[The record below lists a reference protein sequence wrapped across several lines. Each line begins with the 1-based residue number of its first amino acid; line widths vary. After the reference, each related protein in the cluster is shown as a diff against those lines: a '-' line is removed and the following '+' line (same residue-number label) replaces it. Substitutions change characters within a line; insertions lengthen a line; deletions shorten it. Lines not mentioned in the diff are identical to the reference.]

1 MTDSVTAGHE
11 SAMPQWARELRAATE
26 TALLDGLGEQQ
37 LERLRE
43 RSRNLATVE
52 LVAYLR
58 AETDRV
64 LADEPT
70 S

>member
-1 MTDSVTAGHE
+1 
-11 SAMPQWARELRAATE
+11 MPQWARELRAATE